1 MKLLILLAVL
11 TLAQSRYTEDKCSGI
26 IVHNFKHEKEVLK
39 SEVTSP
45 YQLAIDYDTNTVFFS
60 YSSEGENVFE
70 SAFINLKTNEFGNI
84 PGISGGFA
92 NAVDSKKNIVYLGG
106 RDGIYK
112 YNYESKKA
120 EHLDTTNDN
129 IWQLFYKD
137 ALYYSRY
144 PDETAFVLKNNK
156 FEKVPELGN
165 TRAFLI
171 GLDNYRNIYFS
182 NSSGL
187 FFYKMANGLIDY
199 VGDFNVNGFT
209 SDINGNLFFSTPD
222 GIFFINV
229 DKKEVER
236 IAEIDSVYG
245 VAIEADGNIL
255 YASYDSIIRLKAT
268 KNLCPVEDYKISF
281 AV

>member
-11 TLAQSRYTEDKCSGI
+11 TLTQSRYTEDKCSGI
-26 IVHNFKHEKEVLK
+26 IAHNIKHEKEVLK
-39 SEVTSP
+39 SGLTSP
-45 YQLAIDYDTNTVFFS
+45 YQLAMDYDTNTVFFS

-70 SAFINLKTNEFGNI
+70 SAFINLKTNEFSNI

-112 YNYESKKA
+112 YNYASKKA
-120 EHLDTTNDN
+120 EHLHTTNDN

-137 ALYYSRY
+137 TLYYSRY
-144 PDETAFVLKNNK
+144 PDENAFVFRNDK
-156 FEKVPELGN
+156 FEKVPELQN

-171 GLDNYRNIYFS
+171 GLDNYGNIYFS

-187 FFYKMANGLIDY
+187 FYYKKSNGLIDY
-199 VGDFNVNGFT
+199 IGDFNVNGFT
-209 SDINGNLFFSTPD
+209 SDLNGNLYFSTPD
-222 GIFFINV
+222 GIFYINV
-229 DKKEVER
+229 NKKEVER
-236 IAEIDSVYG
+236 IAEIDSIYG
-245 VAIEADGNIL
+245 LAIEGDGNIL

-268 KNLCPVEDYKISF
+268 KIFCPVEEYKISF
-281 AV
+281 AA